1 MEVVFKNPFALHQS
15 RPTIMRHQVWLI
27 SSYFLLLGLY
37 FIAVVFNGG
46 GAGVGIVLTNVDH
59 SCITASVNNLPSNN
73 AGNQHLQ

>member
-46 GAGVGIVLTNVDH
+46 GGCRDCPYKCRSQLYYRLCQQSTIK
-59 SCITASVNNLPSNN
+59 
-73 AGNQHLQ
+73 